1 MGKPV
6 CLRVRGSAAAKM
18 DTQTKQLRGCPRRG
32 AKRCQESRGRMKKHR
47 SSEKVKVMAVKIVN
61 ARHIETKAVADA
73 GRWADGG

>member
-1 MGKPV
+1 
-6 CLRVRGSAAAKM
+6 
-18 DTQTKQLRGCPRRG
+18 
-32 AKRCQESRGRMKKHR
+32 MKKHR